1 MGEKPEIISKAY
13 LSLYVISETIAPEDY
28 ELTTETSTFEINEDG
43 QIVKA
48 QLKNKR
54 KPVAVLP
61 QTGGTDTVV
70 VISLALVVTLAGAMM
85 FRKKKAN

>member
-1 MGEKPEIISKAY
+1 MPI
-13 LSLYVISETIAPEDY
+13 
-28 ELTTETSTFEINEDG
+28 
-43 QIVKA
+43 
-48 QLKNKR
+48 
-54 KPVAVLP
+54 LP

>member
-1 MGEKPEIISKAY
+1 MPPDGFELSTEVGE
-13 LSLYVISETIAPEDY
+13 
-28 ELTTETSTFEINEDG
+28 FEITEDG

-54 KPVAVLP
+54 VAVPVLP
-61 QTGGTDTVV
+61 QTGGTGTVV

>member
-1 MGEKPEIISKAY
+1 MPPNG
-13 LSLYVISETIAPEDY
+13 Y
-28 ELTTETSTFEINEDG
+28 ELTTETSTFEITEDG

-54 KPVAVLP
+54 IPVQVLP

-70 VISLALVVTLAGAMM
+70 VISLALIVTLAGAMM
-85 FRKKKAN
+85 CRKKKAN